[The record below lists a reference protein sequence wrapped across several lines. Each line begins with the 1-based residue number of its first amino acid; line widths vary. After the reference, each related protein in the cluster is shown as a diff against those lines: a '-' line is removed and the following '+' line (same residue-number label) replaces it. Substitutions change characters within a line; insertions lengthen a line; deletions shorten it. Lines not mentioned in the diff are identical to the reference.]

1 MYKIIFL
8 FCYLIVSNSIFAIN
22 KPNPYIKD
30 FQKDVNKM
38 MDFYS
43 PKIKFWQDKNC
54 IHTRSCQGHEQGL
67 WYWAQAA
74 MILANYQEQTGD
86 KKYASQLKSSYTSNW
101 HYIINNN
108 YYDDRLWWAL
118 ALIKIYQVN
127 KDMDALDKAQLLVT
141 SVVKQGL
148 QNVCHGSGG
157 IYWNAAKT
165 QVGSISNT
173 MLITAAGRLYLITH
187 DLKYKDIANQ
197 TWQWL
202 QLSGLL
208 DSNHNLADNYTV
220 NNQKQCGKLT
230 TWHTTYNDGMLL
242 GAASTLEL
250 INGQKE
256 LRQYAN
262 NIARKSLYEY
272 SKGGIIEEICTNA
285 YACAEDG
292 YMFKGIFV
300 YNLALHARYSLIDI
314 YNIKQQLAYNYAVLL
329 NKQNGAGIYA
339 FNWSLPVNFKRDDGF
354 YNPADIVTFIS
365 ALYLELAN
373 VILN

>member
-1 MYKIIFL
+1 
-8 FCYLIVSNSIFAIN
+8 
-22 KPNPYIKD
+22 
-30 FQKDVNKM
+30 
-38 MDFYS
+38 
-43 PKIKFWQDKNC
+43 
-54 IHTRSCQGHEQGL
+54 
-67 WYWAQAA
+67 
-74 MILANYQEQTGD
+74 
-86 KKYASQLKSSYTSNW
+86 
-101 HYIINNN
+101 
-108 YYDDRLWWAL
+108 
-118 ALIKIYQVN
+118 
-127 KDMDALDKAQLLVT
+127 
-141 SVVKQGL
+141 
-148 QNVCHGSGG
+148 
-157 IYWNAAKT
+157 
-165 QVGSISNT
+165 
-173 MLITAAGRLYLITH
+173 
-187 DLKYKDIANQ
+187 Q

-329 NKQNGAGIYA
+329 NKQNGADIYA